1 MVTRLKKDECCL
13 CQVTFL
19 FKFKRKPD
27 FYGLNMI
34 LPVLLLAVMAV
45 FVFMLPAESG
55 EKIGF
60 SLTVL
65 LAFVVLM
72 TLLGD
77 KMPSTADHTSLF
89 GEAMIRKR
97 VWVLWQ
103 VHSSICSRKL
113 IIIMTTGRC
122 KIWRQ
127 ILSLG
132 SYTALSLCEVFI
144 ISLSLSVPLCLSVSV
159 SVSVCLST
167 VMNLRR

>member
-1 MVTRLKKDECCL
+1 M
-13 CQVTFL
+13 
-19 FKFKRKPD
+19 FKYKRKPD

-55 EKIGF
+55 EKISF

-72 TLLGD
+72 TILGD
-77 KMPSTADHTSLF
+77 KMPSTADHTSLL

-103 VHSSICSRKL
+103 VHFSICSRKL
-113 IIIMTTGRC
+113 IIIMTTCRC
-122 KIWRQ
+122 KTWRQ
-127 ILSLG
+127 ILSLQ
-132 SYTALSLCEVFI
+132 SYTSLSVSLCLCLPVSFCLSLF
-144 ISLSLSVPLCLSVSV
+144 LSLSQL
-159 SVSVCLST
+159 
-167 VMNLRR
+167 

>member
-1 MVTRLKKDECCL
+1 M
-13 CQVTFL
+13 

-27 FYGLNMI
+27 FYALNMI

-72 TLLGD
+72 TILGD
-77 KMPSTADHTSLF
+77 KMPSTADHTSLL

-113 IIIMTTGRC
+113 IIIMTTCRC
-122 KIWRQ
+122 KTWRP
-127 ILSLG
+127 ILSLQ
-132 SYTALSLCEVFI
+132 SYT
-144 ISLSLSVPLCLSVSV
+144 SLSLSLCLCLSV
-159 SVSVCLST
+159 CLLSLSLPPPSLSLT
-167 VMNLRR
+167 